1 MPWTVYIIRSL
12 SLGGYYKGSCED
24 IERRLHNHNA
34 GRVKSTKAGRPW
46 TIHYSEILLN
56 KTEALR
62 RERFFKSRS
71 GYRWLKD
78 HNII

>member
-1 MPWTVYIIRSL
+1 M
-12 SLGGYYKGSCED
+12 GGYYKGSCED
-24 IERRLHNHNA
+24 IGRRLYSHNS

-46 TIHYSEILLN
+46 TIHYSETFLI

-62 RERFFKSRS
+62 REHFFKSRT

-78 HNII
+78 HDII